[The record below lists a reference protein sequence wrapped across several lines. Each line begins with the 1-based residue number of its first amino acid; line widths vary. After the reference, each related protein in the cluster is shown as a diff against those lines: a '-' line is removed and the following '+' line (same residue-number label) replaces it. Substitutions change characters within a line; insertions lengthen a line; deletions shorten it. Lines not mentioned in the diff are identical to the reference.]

1 MKRFTFKGV
10 LENFR
15 QSVSQPTKSEQ
26 PDLIETLK
34 SEHCQL
40 ARVSIQSSVLSIFK
54 NFYSSSRLYSLRL
67 WVWSNSFRVSLF
79 SRWEYILLS
88 VRRWAQPA
96 GNGGWIIDETQQ
108 RESAPPSQ
116 PEQEE
121 EKWGEPPRSR
131 RIRSTELCPHY
142 NRAHFQ
148 QETLRWMYW
157 LILINISYVLLA
169 FTITLPL

>member
-40 ARVSIQSSVLSIFK
+40 ARVSIYNHPFCQF
-54 NFYSSSRLYSLRL
+54 SSSFCLCSLRL
-67 WVWSNSFRVSLF
+67 WVWSNSLRVFLF

-121 EKWGEPPRSR
+121 EKWGNHPVPAGS
-131 RIRSTELCPHY
+131 
-142 NRAHFQ
+142 
-148 QETLRWMYW
+148 LRQ
-157 LILINISYVLLA
+157 NYVPT
-169 FTITLPL
+169 TIGHTSNKRL